1 MSDCNIVGA
10 MLSGDPTRTELAPK
24 AIGSAP
30 FVQHWVLVDTGTA
43 TENIAAIRKAYPDK
57 VYHLRK
63 HPWTLCSEGRTYCL
77 KQAQDLRGVDW
88 IMLLDTDE
96 TLELNGLDI
105 VEFLNQT
112 KANVVLVWEAK
123 GGYRKPKFF
132 RTPVKGV
139 WEGDPHEQYSALLNE
154 SVTAPKIRFR
164 DAEKSPEQLQKNAL
178 AILAQLEKRLETEP
192 DNPRVR
198 YYLGDTLRGLEQYD
212 RAVENFLICTALTD
226 WREEMIWCYYL
237 AGWCRLRQGRHFE
250 AARIAAQIS
259 AGAEDFP
266 ELPWLIA
273 LCYFDAGHWE
283 KAIEAATHCASMG
296 GHRERNGWAHPE
308 AWWEAPWELI
318 RDANWNLG
326 RMKEAKQAEAEYARL
341 KEERCTNQC

>member
-1 MSDCNIVGA
+1 
-10 MLSGDPTRTELAPK
+10 MLAGDPTRTELAPK

-30 FVQHWVLVDTGTA
+30 FIDSWVLVDTGTA
-43 TENIAAIRKAYPDK
+43 AENIAAIRKTYPDK
-57 VYHLRK
+57 EYHVTTFPGEYRSCAAGR
-63 HPWTLCSEGRTYCL
+63 TLCLTEA
-77 KQAQDLRGVDW
+77 QAIGADW

-112 KANVVLVWEAK
+112 EASVVLVWEAK

-132 RTPVKGV
+132 RTPIKGV
-139 WEGDPHEQYSALLNE
+139 WEGDPHEKYSALLNE

-164 DAEKSPEQLQKNAL
+164 DAEKSPAQLHANAL
-178 AILAQLEKRLETEP
+178 SILQQLETRVKTEP

-326 RMKEAKQAEAEYARL
+326 RMKEAEQAEREYARL
-341 KEERCTNQC
+341 KEERCTNQY